1 MLTGQVVELDFAL
14 LEFPLPRVE
23 SNLVESLHRI
33 GDTGVDVD
41 GSVDNAIGA
50 DAKDTCQFQTVGQQ
64 QS

>member
-14 LEFPLPRVE
+14 LEFPLPWVE

-33 GDTGVDVD
+33 GDMGVDVD

-50 DAKDTCQFQTVGQQ
+50 DAKDTRQFQTVGQQ